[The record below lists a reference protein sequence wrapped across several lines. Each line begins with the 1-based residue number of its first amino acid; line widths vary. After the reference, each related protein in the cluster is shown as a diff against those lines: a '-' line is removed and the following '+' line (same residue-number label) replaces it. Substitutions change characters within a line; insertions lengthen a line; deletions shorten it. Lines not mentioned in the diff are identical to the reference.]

1 MHPYLRAYMAGIA
14 LPTMVIPLV
23 LAAVASHGASPRPFH
38 LEDVVIFPL
47 ALVPNA
53 WGLWNMWLAAI
64 RRRRP
69 VDPGIFGAALLL
81 VLGPLGYA
89 IQASMGM
96 MVWTPSL
103 LAAGVPITIALYY
116 LAWKHIVARFN
127 DMLGIG

>member
-1 MHPYLRAYMAGIA
+1 MHLYLRAYMAGIA

-23 LAAVASHGASPRPFH
+23 LVAVASHGASPRPFH

-53 WGLWNMWLAAI
+53 WGLWNILLAAI

-103 LAAGVPITIALYY
+103 LAAGIPITIALYY
-116 LAWKHIVARFN
+116 LTWKHIVSRFN